1 MLDFLTFRRM
11 ITPII
16 IQVLFWIGVVV
27 VIGAG
32 CIAIA
37 ASLAGIRAPGTGQ
50 ETSGGA
56 IIGGIALIL
65 FGPIVLRIYAEVLM
79 VLFRINET
87 LTDVCNRLVSIDQKT
102 KSQP

>member
-32 CIAIA
+32 CITIA
-37 ASLAGIRAPGTGQ
+37 GGLAAFGS
-50 ETSGGA
+50 TSGSNQQTAAGA
-56 IIGGIALIL
+56 AVGGVLLIL
-65 FGPIVLRIYAEVLM
+65 FGPLVLRIYAEVLM

-102 KSQP
+102 KTP